1 MTTWAPNR
9 EQTVLGGIFVF
20 FFKQIFKMSYYYIP
34 QTSTDMAVLHLPDE
48 KIHLLK
54 AAFKRAAVLKD
65 ISRWSPWETA
75 KPCIYLNYLSNMTE

>member
-1 MTTWAPNR
+1 
-9 EQTVLGGIFVF
+9 
-20 FFKQIFKMSYYYIP
+20 MSYYYIP
-34 QTSTDMAVLHLPDE
+34 QTSTDMTFLHLPDE

-75 KPCIYLNYLSNMTE
+75 KPRIYLNYLSNMTEWLLTNGQ